1 MVRMI
6 LPRATPG
13 RAVPPPH
20 LFEAARCSLQ
30 PFPAEQFSL
39 PLLFCLR
46 QAPTTYFTVEDA
58 MKQRIL
64 ITFVVLLLVP
74 IASAQVY
81 TITDLG
87 SLSPTAINSWA
98 QVVGHYNNQA
108 YIWTFG
114 HRRPLGTLPSGTF
127 SDAAS
132 INDLGVVTGTADG
145 PGTVISQ
152 DPSFPNQE
160 CTDLTQ
166 PFVWT
171 KSHGIQGLGA
181 VAPPFS
187 GVYYQSAGCELTGYY
202 GTGINDLGQVVGYV
216 GVYATYQWALLWTRT
231 GGITVFGGSWP
242 PTFANAISNTGQ
254 IVGQNSQIDLNPVT
268 IFLGHATSWKS
279 GVATDLGTL
288 GGGADQG
295 FPMGYSSS
303 ANGVNDL
310 GQIVGWSTT
319 APIPEDF
326 HGWNWALCPSA
337 LYTRSSGRQ
346 LEECWIWGLSQ
357 ATNLS
362 AASKINFFGQVIG
375 ISGNAAAYDA
385 NRQQYEVTGR
395 PFIWTQRNG
404 MQDLNT
410 LISATSGW
418 VLNSATGINF
428 WGQIVG
434 TGTLNGQPHGFLL
447 TPKNPFKL

>member
-1 MVRMI
+1 
-6 LPRATPG
+6 
-13 RAVPPPH
+13 
-20 LFEAARCSLQ
+20 
-30 PFPAEQFSL
+30 
-39 PLLFCLR
+39 
-46 QAPTTYFTVEDA
+46 
-58 MKQRIL
+58 MKQGIL
-64 ITFVVLLLVP
+64 ITVVALLLVP
-74 IASAQVY
+74 IAGAQVY

-98 QVVGHYNNQA
+98 QVVGNNNNEA

-114 HRRPLGTLPSGTF
+114 HRHPLGTLPGGTF

-145 PGTVISQ
+145 PGTVISLFS
-152 DPSFPNQE
+152 SFPNEE
-160 CTDLTQ
+160 CNDLTQ

-171 KSHGIQGLGA
+171 QSTGMRGLGA
-181 VAPPFS
+181 VSPGGSSSFFDS
-187 GVYYQSAGCELTGYY
+187 WCSALQFY
-202 GTGINDLGQVVGYV
+202 GSASNDRGLVVGHV
-216 GVYATYQWALLWTRT
+216 GIYATFQWDFLWTST

-288 GGGADQG
+288 GGGADLG
-295 FPMGYSSS
+295 FPMGYSSA

-326 HGWNWALCPSA
+326 YGW
-337 LYTRSSGRQ
+337 TGSSPIHAILWPTAGGM
-346 LEECWIWGLSQ
+346 LDLGTLPGDEF
-357 ATNLS
+357 S

-375 ISGNAAAYDA
+375 ISGNAAAFEA

-410 LISATSGW
+410 LISASSGW
-418 VLNSATGINF
+418 MLNSATGINF

-447 TPKNPFKL
+447 TPKNPFKF